1 MKAKARLVR
10 QGLRAAGAL
19 LLAVA
24 GNAWCCGL
32 EDPASVASQRG
43 MMNLAFPQS
52 AYVRTAIWQ
61 AQLAGELPP
70 SDALQRDGLT
80 PQARG
85 ALQRMRANVLLQRLA
100 ARLSALPE
108 AADAPSLAIVLMG
121 PMLWSRLEA
130 FDGKVQAQVHVAGP
144 EPGDL
149 VLVTD
154 TPGLEAIAVGG
165 MDFARAAELG
175 VLRLYG
181 PAAQLDLLQL
191 RLTSG
196 IAK

>member
-1 MKAKARLVR
+1 MARPVR
-10 QGLRAAGAL
+10 QGQSAAGAL
-19 LLAVA
+19 LLAAA
-24 GNAWCCGL
+24 GSAWCCGL
-32 EDPASVASQRG
+32 EDPASVAAQRG

-52 AYVRTAIWQ
+52 AHVRTAIWQ
-61 AQLAGELPP
+61 AQLAGELPRD
-70 SDALQRDGLT
+70 DALRRDALT

-100 ARLSALPE
+100 ARLSAPPE
-108 AADAPSLAIVLMG
+108 AANAPSLAIVLMG
-121 PMLWSRLEA
+121 PMLWSRFEA
-130 FDGKVQAQVHVAGP
+130 LDGEVQVQVHVAGP

-154 TPGLEAIAVGG
+154 TPGLEAIAAGG

-191 RLTSG
+191 RLTPG
-196 IAK
+196 IPK

>member
-1 MKAKARLVR
+1 MAGWLKHRLAV
-10 QGLRAAGAL
+10 GALALAAAGA
-19 LLAVA
+19 
-24 GNAWCCGL
+24 AWPCGF
-32 EDPASVASQRG
+32 EDPNSVASQRG

-61 AQLAGELPP
+61 AQMAGDLPHDTLAE
-70 SDALQRDGLT
+70 RDELT

-85 ALQRMRANVLLQRLA
+85 ALQRMRASVLLQRLA
-100 ARLSALPE
+100 SRLTALAD
-108 AADAPSLAIVLMG
+108 AAEAPSLAIVLMG
-121 PMLWSRLEA
+121 QILWSRLETH
-130 FDGKVQAQVHVAGP
+130 DGKVQAQVHVAGP

-154 TPGLEAIAVGG
+154 TPGLEAIAAGG

-175 VLRLYG
+175 VARLYG

-191 RLTSG
+191 RLTAG
-196 IAK
+196 VPK

>member
-1 MKAKARLVR
+1 MAGWLKHRLAV
-10 QGLRAAGAL
+10 GALALAAAGA
-19 LLAVA
+19 
-24 GNAWCCGL
+24 AWPCGF
-32 EDPASVASQRG
+32 EDPNSVASQRG

-61 AQLAGELPP
+61 AQMAGDLPHDTLAE
-70 SDALQRDGLT
+70 RDELT

-85 ALQRMRANVLLQRLA
+85 ALQRMRASVLLQRLA
-100 ARLSALPE
+100 SRLTALAD
-108 AADAPSLAIVLMG
+108 AAEAPSLAIVLMG
-121 PMLWSRLEA
+121 QMLWSRLETH
-130 FDGKVQAQVHVAGP
+130 DGKVQAQVHVAGP

-154 TPGLEAIAVGG
+154 TPGLEAIAAGG

-175 VLRLYG
+175 VARLYG

-191 RLTSG
+191 RLTAG
-196 IAK
+196 VPK

>member
-1 MKAKARLVR
+1 
-10 QGLRAAGAL
+10 
-19 LLAVA
+19 
-24 GNAWCCGL
+24 
-32 EDPASVASQRG
+32 
-43 MMNLAFPQS
+43 
-52 AYVRTAIWQ
+52 
-61 AQLAGELPP
+61 
-70 SDALQRDGLT
+70 
-80 PQARG
+80 
-85 ALQRMRANVLLQRLA
+85 
-100 ARLSALPE
+100 
-108 AADAPSLAIVLMG
+108 MG

-130 FDGKVQAQVHVAGP
+130 FDGKVQAQIHVAGP

-191 RLTSG
+191 RLTRASV
-196 IAK
+196 K

>member
-1 MKAKARLVR
+1 MADRSLGYTALRRPLPIVNMAPIVLASTSPYRRELLQRLRVTF
-10 QGLRAAGAL
+10 
-19 LLAVA
+19 
-24 GNAWCCGL
+24 
-32 EDPASVASQRG
+32 SV
-43 MMNLAFPQS
+43 
-52 AYVRTAIWQ
+52 Q
-61 AQLAGELPP
+61 APDIDERPLAGELPRD
-70 SDALQRDGLT
+70 DALRRDALT

-100 ARLSALPE
+100 ARLSAPPE
-108 AADAPSLAIVLMG
+108 AANAPSLAIVLMG
-121 PMLWSRLEA
+121 PMLWSRFEA
-130 FDGKVQAQVHVAGP
+130 LDGEVQVQVHVAGP

-154 TPGLEAIAVGG
+154 TPGLEAIAAGG

-191 RLTSG
+191 RLTPG
-196 IAK
+196 IPK

>member
-1 MKAKARLVR
+1 MARPVR
-10 QGLRAAGAL
+10 QGQRAAGAL

-24 GNAWCCGL
+24 GSAWCCGL
-32 EDPASVASQRG
+32 EDPASVAAQRG
-43 MMNLAFPQS
+43 MMNLAFPHS
-52 AYVRTAIWQ
+52 AHVRTAIWQ

-70 SDALQRDGLT
+70 GDTPQHDALT

-85 ALQRMRANVLLQRLA
+85 ALQRMRADVLLQRLA
-100 ARLSALPE
+100 ARLSVLPE
-108 AADAPSLAIVLMG
+108 VADAPSLAIVLMG

-130 FDGKVQAQVHVAGP
+130 HDGRVQAQVHVAGP

-154 TPGLEAIAVGG
+154 TPGLEAIAAGG

-181 PAAQLDLLQL
+181 PAAQLDLLQR
-191 RLTSG
+191 RLMSG
-196 IAK
+196 ATK